1 VLADG
6 CSRFGDTSGTC
17 LAVVKTEP
25 FPCGLTRRST
35 HDAADNLLDIA
46 ALEVDCV
53 EVSGDTWQYCVNLL
67 LEQNVAATAMRG
79 WAARSPTATS
89 ASCAAM
95 SPSKGSR
102 CLGASPRGSRG
113 SPASEPDGVA

>member
-1 VLADG
+1 MAI
-6 CSRFGDTSGTC
+6 GDTSGTC
-17 LAVVKTEP
+17 LAAVKMEP

-35 HDAADNLLDIA
+35 HDAADNLLDVA
-46 ALEVDCV
+46 ALELDCV
-53 EVSGDTWQYCVNLL
+53 EVSGDTGQYCVNLL

-79 WAARSPTATS
+79 WGGEVADRHVRFVCS
-89 ASCAAM
+89 M

-113 SPASEPDGVA
+113 SPPANLME